1 MEVDVDKHGYEQ
13 ERSNE
18 NVKTAAEKGRCPICG
33 AETTGSPPVCPNH
46 GSEPFEKRPSD
57 GEEED

>member
-1 MEVDVDKHGYEQ
+1 MEKHGYEQ
-13 ERSNE
+13 ERSND

-46 GSEPFEKRPSD
+46 GSEPFEKRPED
-57 GEEED
+57 GEEG